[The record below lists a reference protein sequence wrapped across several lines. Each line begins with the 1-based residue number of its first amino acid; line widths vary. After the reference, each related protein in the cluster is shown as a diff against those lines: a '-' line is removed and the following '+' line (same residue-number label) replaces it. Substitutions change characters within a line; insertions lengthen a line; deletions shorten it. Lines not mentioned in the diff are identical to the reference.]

1 MNEKLPLVT
10 IVTPS
15 YNQGCFIEETILSV
29 LNQDY
34 PNIEYLVIDGGSTD
48 NTIDILRKYE
58 DRLFWISE
66 PDRGQSH
73 AINKGFQLARGEI
86 LCWLNSDDFFEP
98 RAITVAVDKFIQDA
112 DVMMVYGDGNLVNEK
127 GELIS
132 LFPYTRSFDLWALT
146 YQLDY
151 ILQPSTFFRKVAV
164 QQVDYLNEDLHWCMD
179 WDLWI
184 RIGSRNLV
192 EYIPHCLANAR
203 IYGSNKSA
211 TGGLKRFME
220 IVSVLNAHCHK
231 VILPAYIIYGFA
243 TITTYIHSTS
253 FKWYRFLKRL
263 LNPIRILL
271 WAFASNAQGV
281 YQDGWLGRKAK
292 FLFASGINADTIFF
306 EFDVPDNEFIFPNEL
321 SITVNGREM
330 QRQFLTTAGVTE
342 LCIPYDRSLADITK
356 VTLNFKNSL
365 PWDSNLRRL
374 ACRLK
379 QVKLI
384 NLSQVRGLV
393 WYK

>member
-1 MNEKLPLVT
+1 MTDRLSLPLVT
-10 IVTPS
+10 VVTPS
-15 YNQGCFIEETILSV
+15 YNQGRFIEETILSV
-29 LNQDY
+29 LGQDY

-48 NTIDILRKYE
+48 NTLDILSKYE
-58 DRLFWISE
+58 DSLCWVSE

-73 AINKGFQLARGEI
+73 AINKGFKRAQGEI

-98 RAITVAVDKFIQDA
+98 GAITAAVDKFIQDT
-112 DVMMVYGDGNLVNEK
+112 DVMMVYGEGNLVNEN

-132 LFPYTRSFDLWALT
+132 IFPYTRSFDLWALT

-151 ILQPSTFFRKVAV
+151 ILQPSTFFRKVAL

-192 EYIPHCLANAR
+192 EYIPHSLANAR
-203 IYGSNKSA
+203 VYGSNKSA

-220 IVSVLNAHCHK
+220 IVSVLRKHCDN

-243 TITTYIHSTS
+243 TITTYIHSKT
-253 FKWYRFLKRL
+253 FKWYRFLRRL
-263 LNPIRILL
+263 LNPIRVLL

-281 YQDGWLGRKAK
+281 YQDGWLGSKAK

-306 EFDVPDNEFIFPNEL
+306 EFDVPDIDCISPNEL

-330 QRQFLTTAGVTE
+330 PPLFLTKAGVTE
-342 LCIPYDRSLADITK
+342 LCVSYDSSLADTTK
-356 VTLNFKNSL
+356 VTLNFRNSL
-365 PWDSNLRRL
+365 PFDSKLRRL

-384 NLSQVRGLV
+384 KLSF
-393 WYK
+393 